1 METENDSDLRN
12 NNRSKSNFGGSVLYG
27 KVLAL
32 WSRLEE
38 KSVYWG
44 MGTLCEFG
52 HFASLGQH
60 QPIAKALSLRTHL
73 LLSSISRLLINFLIL
88 L

>member
-1 METENDSDLRN
+1 MGIEEDSDLRH
-12 NNRSKSNFGGSVLYG
+12 NNRSKSNFGASVLYG

-38 KSVYWG
+38 KSVYWVA
-44 MGTLCEFG
+44 GTLCQFG

-60 QPIAKALSLRTHL
+60 LFPFGPISSFRLSLGY
-73 LLSSISRLLINFLIL
+73 LSNFLIL